1 MNTRFAIFL
10 VSIAAA
16 LIAYMA
22 IRNSWMAAGVIVGI
36 VILSAIIEPAVE
48 AALKRT
54 TRSIQDRVREL
65 KKGKW
70 RPPDLLYFQLAIF
83 HARGRSRLPASC
95 WGTLALAEKSKTE
108 VFKGRR
114 MSIEWLG
121 LSKLIPAGSSAAKS
135 IYDRVIGK
143 SPRLA

>member
-65 KKGKW
+65 KKGK
-70 RPPDLLYFQLAIF
+70 
-83 HARGRSRLPASC
+83 
-95 WGTLALAEKSKTE
+95 
-108 VFKGRR
+108 
-114 MSIEWLG
+114 
-121 LSKLIPAGSSAAKS
+121 
-135 IYDRVIGK
+135 
-143 SPRLA
+143 